1 MLFLHFLFIF
11 LNYSFTRCILIFER
25 GDYMSKLSERLTYLR
40 ESKGWS
46 KTLVV
51 KKLGLKN
58 LGTYANYE
66 YGTRE
71 PDMEII
77 VKLAKLYEVTT
88 DYLLGNTDNPTG
100 NIDVKQAEITD
111 DQVIMTFEGKPIQ
124 PEDLDL
130 IKRLLRG
137 KE

>member
-1 MLFLHFLFIF
+1 
-11 LNYSFTRCILIFER
+11 
-25 GDYMSKLSERLTYLR
+25 MSKLSERLTYLR

-88 DYLLGNTDNPTG
+88 DYLLGNTDNPAG

-111 DQVIMTFEGKPIQ
+111 DQVIMTFEGKPI
-124 PEDLDL
+124 PEEDLDL